1 MRKQS
6 TKANHNSLA
15 FTLIELL
22 VVIAIIAILA
32 GMLLPALNKARA
44 RARATSC
51 ISNQKQLGLMFTMY
65 INDNA
70 GKYLI
75 RYGYNSGMTWVKFYY
90 YEGYAKKLLSSTGCP
105 SLPRP
110 TVIDLPDSG
119 FTYNGTT
126 QTIKGTAYGFLE
138 DYPKPI
144 ANLNKIGDHCF
155 CLVTTMVDKPSDFFF
170 LVDCVTPASGLGC
183 HTVRRGTDWSPISF
197 IHTGLC
203 NTLFLD
209 GHVTGLNLTGILKL
223 PNSHPW
229 QKQYY
234 FYNPVNGLNVQY

>member
-51 ISNQKQLGLMFTMY
+51 INNQKQLGLMFTMY
-65 INDNA
+65 INDS
-70 GKYLI
+70 GKYLF
-75 RYGYNSGMTWVKFYY
+75 RYGYNSGDTWVKFYY
-90 YEGYAKKLLSSTGCP
+90 NEGYAKNLMSSTICP

-110 TVIDLPDSG
+110 SVIDQPDTQ
-119 FTYNGTT
+119 FTY
-126 QTIKGTAYGFLE
+126 KGTKQLLRGIAYGFLE

-170 LVDCVTPASGLGC
+170 LVDCVNPASGLGS

-229 QKQYY
+229 QKQFY

>member
-6 TKANHNSLA
+6 TASRHNYLT

-32 GMLLPALNKARA
+32 GMLLPAINRARE

-51 ISNQKQLGLMFTMY
+51 INNQKQLGLMFTMY
-65 INDNA
+65 INDS
-70 GKYLI
+70 GKYLF
-75 RYGYNSGMTWVKFYY
+75 RYGYNSGDTWVKFYY
-90 YEGYAKKLLSSTGCP
+90 NEGYAKNLMSSTICP

-110 TVIDLPDSG
+110 SVIDKPDTQ
-119 FTYNGTT
+119 FIYNGTK
-126 QTIKGTAYGFLE
+126 QMLRGIAYGFLE

-144 ANLNKIGDHCF
+144 ASLNQIGDHGF
-155 CLVTTMVDKPSDFFF
+155 YLITTMVNKPSDFFF
-170 LVDCVTPASGLGC
+170 LVESVTPTTGLGC
-183 HTVRRGTDWSPISF
+183 HTVRRGTDWSPITF
-197 IHTGLC
+197 HHGTAIC

-209 GHVTGLNLTGILKL
+209 GHVASLNLADMLKS

-229 QKQYY
+229 QKQFY
-234 FYNPVNGLNVQY
+234 FYCPAKGWNVQY